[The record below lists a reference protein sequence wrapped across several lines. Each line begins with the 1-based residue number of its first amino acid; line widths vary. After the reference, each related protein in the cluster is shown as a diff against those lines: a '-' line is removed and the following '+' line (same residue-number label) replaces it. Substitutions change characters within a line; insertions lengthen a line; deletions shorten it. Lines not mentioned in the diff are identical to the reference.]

1 MGSRKAGLARNGS
14 QFSGSP
20 AVTSHITYHKMHL
33 RLVLLVALLLL
44 GTCISSPV
52 LSGTG
57 GVFNS
62 PEANAYWA
70 RRFGSGFG
78 GFGGLRSVMES
89 INAAAAANRFSRPWA
104 AAAQS
109 AQANVKMS
117 S

>member
-1 MGSRKAGLARNGS
+1 MGVVRRVLPGTDRSSVAPL
-14 QFSGSP
+14 QLP
-20 AVTSHITYHKMHL
+20 HTSHITYHKMHL

-70 RRFGSGFG
+70 RRFGR

-89 INAAAAANRFSRPWA
+89 INAAAAANRFSRP
-104 AAAQS
+104 
-109 AQANVKMS
+109 
-117 S
+117 